1 MAFFIL
7 GGNKMIKHNSYLDS
21 LKLGDLVAF
30 KLYYKNAKM
39 YSGKIVAMGNT
50 RVEVQ
55 TKNGK
60 RFFIEKNDIQW
71 VNTNGKWPRF
81 VMNAFKGIDVESDV
95 LEENDEKDISE
106 GVEEV
111 QEIFLDDVEE
121 KESWD

>member
-1 MAFFIL
+1 
-7 GGNKMIKHNSYLDS
+7 
-21 LKLGDLVAF
+21 
-30 KLYYKNAKM
+30 
-39 YSGKIVAMGNT
+39 MGNT

-111 QEIFLDDVEE
+111 QETFLDDVEE